1 MSKLASAVST
11 AHPTD
16 LSIRAK
22 RGPAKSRTLARNSKL
37 RRFPGNAA
45 TAEALVLDRQTPNF
59 IAVENPEAAYPGVEI
74 FTPLGDP
81 HHFRIQGS
89 TDHAFGWYEFC
100 GMGDGFF
107 VAIFDTHYVEP
118 IAVSVLAENML
129 RVRIASDGDG
139 EYAPV
144 RGDLLDFKGPSAS
157 IIIEPNGQPAA
168 EAVSAGRNS
177 GVDVYIHRD
186 ALVDLYGLDSH
197 ELPSVIHSFIVGELR
212 ETVARRLPL
221 TPRLLG
227 IFDDLHGCSLAGRS
241 RRLIMRSK
249 AIEILCHAFDELA
262 QDAKCEAVA
271 GASKLA
277 VKGVIK
283 AQQLLAKNYVTPP
296 SLVELAHEL
305 GMSRSGLCAAFR
317 QIVGQTVYEYVSDL
331 RMQHALEML
340 NRQNASIAEIA
351 YAVGYGHSSSFSF
364 AVQRRFGITAS
375 ELRRRRSAPI

>member
-1 MSKLASAVST
+1 MSKVARAAST
-11 AHPTD
+11 AHPT
-16 LSIRAK
+16 LTRRGGTK
-22 RGPAKSRTLARNSKL
+22 RRSSVAGTTL
-37 RRFPGNAA
+37 RRFAIN
-45 TAEALVLDRQTPNF
+45 AEASQALVVDRQTPNF
-59 IAVENPEAAYPGVEI
+59 IAVEDPEAAYPGVET

-81 HHFRIQGS
+81 HHFRVQGA
-89 TDHAFGWYEFC
+89 TDHAFGSYEFC

-107 VAIFDTHYVEP
+107 VAIFDTHY
-118 IAVSVLAENML
+118 AVPLSASVLAENML
-129 RVRIASDGDG
+129 RVRVAIDGDG
-139 EYAPV
+139 EYATE
-144 RGDLLDFKGPSAS
+144 RGELLDYKGASAS

-168 EAVSAGRNS
+168 EAVSAGRNI

-186 ALVDLYGLDSH
+186 ILVQLYGRDSH
-197 ELPSVIHSFIVGELR
+197 ELPPVLHSFIAGNLR
-212 ETVARRLPL
+212 QTVARRLPL

-227 IFDDLHGCSLAGRS
+227 ILEDLQSCRLEGRS
-241 RRLIMRSK
+241 RRLVIRSK
-249 AIEILCHAFDELA
+249 AIEILCHAFEELA
-262 QDAKCEAVA
+262 LDERYDAFA

-277 VKGVIK
+277 VNGVLK

-296 SLVELAHEL
+296 SLGELAHEL

-317 QIVGQTVYEYVSDL
+317 QIVGQSVYEYVGDL